1 MPSHF
6 SFPHLSITFH
16 LFPGNTSV
24 DEFEEDK
31 PEADAAPTN
40 TTNQKMSANLNN
52 DLKNSC
58 LIS

>member
-1 MPSHF
+1 VYSEHY
-6 SFPHLSITFH
+6 ITSCDIAY
-16 LFPGNTSV
+16 PGNTSV